1 MGEFK
6 SPSEKQSTKATPA
19 KKSQENS
26 SVAEADFLDSR
37 SSTFQ
42 LKKFQEAAQE
52 NGRGSGI
59 SSLQTKSSNHTGT
72 SRIAQLQGLSD
83 TRTASEQSALIQKK
97 ENKTGIPDGLKS
109 GMESVSGI
117 SLNDVTVH
125 RNSDKPAQLQAHAYA
140 QGTDVHLAPG
150 QEKHLPHEL
159 GHVVQQKQGR
169 VKATA
174 QLKGKVPINDDKGL
188 ETEADLLGKNAL
200 SFVGDKN
207 TPLQQK
213 NISNINI
220 AQFKW
225 KDAHELAASDPKF
238 KQHRPRWVNIPDE
251 VTDVVQAPAKVEA
264 EVSTDAGGEVS
275 SPVPDAP
282 KGAEVETAPEVEK
295 TFTDAEKEKVDAET
309 ITSDSTELE
318 APQESEPQEESFAE
332 RISIKDEKRKVKEE
346 EEGDNLGKLKI
357 AAKIGGGINSGLT
370 SALGDNGKLAK
381 NVIKGGDS
389 KIAGTT
395 FSSLQSMVDLVK
407 SGAKMWEKR
416 DWESGADFF
425 LQVADTAKS
434 ILDTLKDYEVMG
446 AVPVLGPAIEAFK
459 AGMGIF
465 KANRSLTLL
474 KEFEDGKKATLND
487 DEILAL
493 QRYVS
498 SLKVERG
505 SNAIDFALSLGQAV
519 GDFFPPVGQALGI
532 VKGVKGAFEAGYNAW
547 VGYKSS
553 KEKQALTRI
562 SGGKE
567 AELGAEELAEAGAL
581 SAKASKAEPDSL
593 KSSKGT
599 LKDMVDMK
607 FEIEDV
613 KSQIVTSTDEAAKKD
628 LVTKESTLNKKLE
641 ESIAVYNSTM
651 GNIDP
656 SAKITLSDVD
666 NLQAIH
672 ARVIKEYLEKKDEEK
687 SAVESFKS
695 WFGSTALTASIAPKK
710 DKIMKE
716 LAAKGL
722 RLADPATIKDL
733 SKGIHGNDLWEKT
746 QTALKDASKGRSYF
760 TREELNTTVTAILK
774 KYEVPA
780 DDIRKIVE
788 R

>member
-6 SPSEKQSTKATPA
+6 SPSEKQSQKAAPA
-19 KKSQENS
+19 KKSQETS
-26 SVAEADFLDSR
+26 SASEADFLDSR

-42 LKKFQEAAQE
+42 LKKFQEAAQDS
-52 NGRGSGI
+52 GRGSGI

-72 SRIAQLQGLSD
+72 SRVAQLQGLSD
-83 TRTASEQSALIQKK
+83 TRIASEQSALIQKK

-109 GMESVSGI
+109 GMESISGI

-169 VKATA
+169 VKPTA

-188 ETEADLLGKNAL
+188 ENDADLLGKNAL

-238 KQHRPRWVNIPDE
+238 KLHRPRWVNIPDE

-264 EVSTDAGGEVS
+264 EVSTEVGGEVS
-275 SPVPDAP
+275 SPVPDAQ
-282 KGAEVETAPEVEK
+282 VETAPEVEK

-332 RISIKDEKRKVKEE
+332 RIGIKDKARKVKEE
-346 EEGDNLGKLKI
+346 KEGDKLGKLKI
-357 AAKIGGGINSGLT
+357 ASQIGGGINSGLT
-370 SALGDNGKLAK
+370 SALGDEGKLAK
-381 NVIKGGDS
+381 KVVDGGDS

-416 DWESGADFF
+416 NWESGADFF
-425 LQVADTAKS
+425 LQVAETAKS
-434 ILDTLKDYEVMG
+434 IMETLKDYEVMG
-446 AVPVLGPAIEAFK
+446 AVPVLGPAIAAFK

-474 KEFEDGKKATLND
+474 KEFEDGKKVSLED
-487 DEILAL
+487 DEKIAL

-505 SNAIDFALSLGQAV
+505 SNAIDFALSVGEAV
-519 GDFFPPVGQALGI
+519 GDFFPPAGKALRI

-553 KEKQALTRI
+553 QEKQALSRI
-562 SGGKE
+562 SGGSE
-567 AELGAEELAEAGAL
+567 AELGAEELGEAKAL
-581 SAKASKAEPDSL
+581 SAKASKKEPDSL

-613 KSQIVTSTDEAAKKD
+613 KSQIITTTDEASKKD
-628 LVTKESTLNKKLE
+628 LITKESTLNKKLE
-641 ESIAVYNSTM
+641 DSIAVYNSTM

-656 SAKITLSDVD
+656 SAKITYSDVD
-666 NLQAIH
+666 NLQVIH

-687 SAVESFKS
+687 STVESFKS
-695 WFGSTALTASIAPKK
+695 WFGSTRLTASLAPKK

-722 RLADPATIKDL
+722 SLAKPATIKDL
-733 SKGIHGNDLWEKT
+733 SQGVHGNDLWEKT
-746 QTALKDASKGRSYF
+746 QTALENASKGRSYF
-760 TREELNTTVTAILK
+760 TREELNTTITAILK